1 MPRGPT
7 CSDMQLSFI
16 ILAFEEGD
24 LYVSVAVLERKTS
37 QGGEGWSAGSG
48 GANFSAR
55 AINTGAAG

>member
-1 MPRGPT
+1 
-7 CSDMQLSFI
+7 MQLSFI

-48 GANFSAR
+48 GANFSAP

>member
-37 QGGEGWSAGSG
+37 QGGEAGQQEVAALTSVP
-48 GANFSAR
+48 AR
-55 AINTGAAG
+55 